1 VVLRLTPLV
10 APIKVTVF
18 PLLSD
23 ERLVSRTQGI
33 ASELT
38 QAGIF
43 NKVRGRAAV
52 CCLSHHPLRRV
63 AG

>member
-1 VVLRLTPLV
+1 MVLRLTPLV

-43 NKVRGRAAV
+43 NKARGR
-52 CCLSHHPLRRV
+52 CV
-63 AG
+63 A